1 MSPAPPGR
9 HNAAMSRYSRQELF
23 APIGPEGQARIAA
36 SRVLLV
42 GCGAL
47 GSHLAEFCAR
57 AGVGRLLLIDRDIV
71 EESNLQRQGLF
82 TEADVRQSMPK
93 AVAAARHL
101 QAINSACR
109 VQALVGEFG
118 PANAEELVRAHDLV
132 LDATDNF
139 DTRFLVNEACVK
151 WGVPWVYAACVSSRA
166 ACMPV
171 LPGGACLACL
181 LEEPPQ
187 AGGETCETAGV
198 IMPAVLQ
205 AVAWSS
211 VVALKILSGN
221 PAALFRRMFS
231 VDLWSGERT
240 SLDASRPRAGCPV
253 CQERRWDYLEGRR
266 GLRTAVLCGR
276 HSVQIR
282 PQGVFDFVA
291 QRARLREAGAVKL
304 ESEYLLQLKD
314 GDLELTLFADG
325 RGLVHGTS
333 DEVRARSLYARWVG

>member
-1 MSPAPPGR
+1 
-9 HNAAMSRYSRQELF
+9 MSRYSRQELF
-23 APIGPEGQARIAA
+23 APIGPGGQAKLAA
-36 SRVLLV
+36 ARVLLV

-57 AGVGRLLLIDRDIV
+57 AGVGSLLLIDRDIV

-82 TEADVRQSMPK
+82 TESDVRQSLPK

-101 QAINSACR
+101 QAINSACC
-109 VQALVGEFG
+109 VQARVGEFG

-139 DTRFLVNEACVK
+139 DTRFLVNDACVK
-151 WGVPWVYAACVSSRA
+151 GRVPWVYAACVSSRA

-171 LPGGACLACL
+171 LPGSACLACL
-181 LEEPPQ
+181 LEEPPPS
-187 AGGETCETAGV
+187 GGDTCETVGV

-221 PAALFRRMFS
+221 QSALFRRLFS

-240 SLDASRPRAGCPV
+240 SLDASKPRPNCPV
-253 CQERRWDYLEGRR
+253 CAQRRFDFLEGRR
-266 GLRTAVLCGR
+266 GLRSSVLCGR
-276 HSVQIR
+276 QSVQIR
-282 PQGVFDFVA
+282 PQGAFDFAA
-291 QRARLREAGAVKL
+291 QRTRLCDAGVVHL
-304 ESEYLLQLKD
+304 ENEYLLQLRD

-333 DEVRARSLYARWVG
+333 DEGRARSLYARWIG